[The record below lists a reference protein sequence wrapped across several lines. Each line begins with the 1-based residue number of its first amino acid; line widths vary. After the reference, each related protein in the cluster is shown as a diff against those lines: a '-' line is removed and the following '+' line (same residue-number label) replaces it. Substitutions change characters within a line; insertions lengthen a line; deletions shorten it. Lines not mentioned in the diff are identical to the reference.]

1 MIQRIIAVAVLGG
14 LIALPACSSNQAAV
28 EPSKSIANLSA
39 NELQF
44 QVGTANYAGT
54 TFLNT
59 VVTFRQPNGLSAM
72 LVSTPSIALPF
83 TNTAPAIVPGGTC
96 PVCVIVA
103 GDDSGKPQITGT
115 QIQNNGVI
123 PTDPRS
129 FPQSVGAFA
138 YGFLASN
145 ATTTGGNNSSFY
157 PSTSNPNPNAV
168 PPTIGQLAIR
178 QPIYGAAVAPAV
190 TQRAFYVGAPFAP
203 NFFDG
208 SLGTTFN
215 GYPSGFTTFAL
226 TPTVGTYSLT
236 VGLPNASTPV
246 PNFVATTTLASLA
259 TLPVMATP
267 VFTPDGN
274 GGASFTAVVPAGVT
288 ESALFIRD
296 LAPSGATIFYYTIV
310 THGAGPQTFT
320 LPPNIGPAANGAA
333 AVAGGTGNRTL
344 VAGDT
349 VSFVLV
355 GFDYA
360 AMEAV
365 PIGANPPQA
374 PNVSNGAT
382 ACSGPGTTSTC
393 TGQADVTLAPVGAG
407 TST

>member
-14 LIALPACSSNQAAV
+14 LIALPACTSNQAAV
-28 EPSKSIANLSA
+28 EPSKTIANLSA

-59 VVTFRQPNGLSAM
+59 VVSFRQPNGLSAM

-83 TNTAPAIVPGGTC
+83 TNTAPATVGGAAC
-96 PVCVIVA
+96 PACVVVA

-145 ATTTGGNNSSFY
+145 VSTSGANNSTFY

-178 QPIYGAAVAPAV
+178 QPIYGAAVVPAV
-190 TQRAFYVGAPFAP
+190 TQRAFYVGSPFAP

-208 SLGTTFN
+208 SLGTAFN

-267 VFTPDGN
+267 VFTTDGA
-274 GGASFTAVVPAGVT
+274 GGGTFTLTVPAGIRET
-288 ESALFIRD
+288 AIFIRD
-296 LAPSGATIFYYTIV
+296 LAPSGATIFYYTLV
-310 THGAGPQTFT
+310 THATGPQTLTLPDAIGPPANAMPPPATGNFT
-320 LPPNIGPAANGAA
+320 LVP
-333 AVAGGTGNRTL
+333 
-344 VAGDT
+344 GDT
-349 VSFVLV
+349 VSYVAI
-355 GFDYA
+355 GFDYN

-374 PNVSNGAT
+374 PNISNGAA
-382 ACSGPGTTSTC
+382 ACSGPGTSSTC
-393 TGQADVTLAPVGAG
+393 TGQADITLAPVG
-407 TST
+407 TSAE